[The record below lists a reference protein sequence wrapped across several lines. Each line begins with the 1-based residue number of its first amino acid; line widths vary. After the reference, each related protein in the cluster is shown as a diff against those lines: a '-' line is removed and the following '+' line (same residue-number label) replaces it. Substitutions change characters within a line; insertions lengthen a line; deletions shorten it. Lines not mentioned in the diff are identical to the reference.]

1 MQGYL
6 QRARDAHAESSK
18 EGATGRSSRK
28 VMAQKM
34 PLTHSTAGGGGGGC
48 YAVTWAK
55 VKSFSVVL
63 NEISAKRS
71 QLISMRSLYMVTE
84 KKRKKKKRLTP
95 LNEKTASSNQSPKT

>member
-1 MQGYL
+1 
-6 QRARDAHAESSK
+6 
-18 EGATGRSSRK
+18 
-28 VMAQKM
+28 MAQKM
-34 PLTHSTAGGGGGGC
+34 PLIHSRAGGGGCGC

-84 KKRKKKKRLTP
+84 KKRKKRKKD
-95 LNEKTASSNQSPKT
+95 